1 MGNLPKSA
9 ANCEKLWKIKFE
21 STSKILKYSKIMKYS
36 VAQLCYYSSDSI
48 GTWIIYG
55 FLNLI
60 VVH

>member
-21 STSKILKYSKIMKYS
+21 STSKILKYS

>member
-1 MGNLPKSA
+1 MHLMI
-9 ANCEKLWKIKFE
+9 LD
-21 STSKILKYSKIMKYS
+21 KILFGVVME
-36 VAQLCYYSSDSI
+36 LLNYSSDSI

>member
-1 MGNLPKSA
+1 MVEIDFSSSNEAVGIGTAFSD
-9 ANCEKLWKIKFE
+9 
-21 STSKILKYSKIMKYS
+21 T
-36 VAQLCYYSSDSI
+36 QLCNYSSDSI